1 MTNNGKTDK
10 LVGKAKETAG
20 DVTDNEELKGEGVLK
35 QVEGKI
41 TEVGSDIKDKTEE
54 VIGDVKEKFD
64 NK

>member
-1 MTNNGKTDK
+1 MTNNGNIDK
-10 LVGKAKETAG
+10 VVGKVKETTG
-20 DVTDNEELKGEGVLK
+20 DVTNNEELKGEGVLK

-41 TEVGSDIKDKTEE
+41 KEVSSDIKDKTEE